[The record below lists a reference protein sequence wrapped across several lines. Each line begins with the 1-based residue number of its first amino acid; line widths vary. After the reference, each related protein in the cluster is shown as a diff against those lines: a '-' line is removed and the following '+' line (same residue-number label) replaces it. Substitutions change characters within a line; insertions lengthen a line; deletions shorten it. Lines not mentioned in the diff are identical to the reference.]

1 VVKQI
6 EIPQIQTIEKIV
18 EVPYI
23 QTVEKIVEIPQVG
36 ETVQGNQRSVTQQ
49 LETMRQMAPAETV
62 QEVVE
67 GPPMPMESMTPVL
80 KASAGD
86 MMGAMGAM
94 GGQAGGVDLGAG
106 SQMVYGA
113 PGTMTMSTAGAT
125 GTTAICGGAP
135 GTITMPAVGAPG
147 TIAMSAGGASQFSMQ
162 GTQSIVGSQMLGAPP
177 TAVGMPGQLTTMA
190 FPGQMMAGG
199 ATATGQAV
207 STFDALDRNH
217 DGVLSR
223 EEFAQGQTATT
234 LAGASFGGGSVF
246 GAAPVLTMDGQQP
259 VTALPTTYGA
269 PGTVYR

>member
-1 VVKQI
+1 
-6 EIPQIQTIEKIV
+6 
-18 EVPYI
+18 
-23 QTVEKIVEIPQVG
+23 
-36 ETVQGNQRSVTQQ
+36 
-49 LETMRQMAPAETV
+49 
-62 QEVVE
+62 
-67 GPPMPMESMTPVL
+67 
-80 KASAGD
+80 
-86 MMGAMGAM
+86 
-94 GGQAGGVDLGAG
+94 
-106 SQMVYGA
+106 
-113 PGTMTMSTAGAT
+113 
-125 GTTAICGGAP
+125 
-135 GTITMPAVGAPG
+135 
-147 TIAMSAGGASQFSMQ
+147 
-162 GTQSIVGSQMLGAPP
+162 
-177 TAVGMPGQLTTMA
+177 MPGQLTTMA